1 MFENYQVF
9 IIEIFSLIYKLKII
23 YKFAKF
29 TKLHNLQIYEI

>member
-9 IIEIFSLIYKLKII
+9 IIEIFSLIYKWKII

-29 TKLHNLQIYEI
+29 KKLHNLKIYEI